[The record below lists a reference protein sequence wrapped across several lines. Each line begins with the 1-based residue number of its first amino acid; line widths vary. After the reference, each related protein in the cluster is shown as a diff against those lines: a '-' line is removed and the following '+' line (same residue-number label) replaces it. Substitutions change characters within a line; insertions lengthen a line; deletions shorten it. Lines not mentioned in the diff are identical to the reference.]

1 MVEEGV
7 GAVAVVEAGAL
18 VGIYTERDLMTKVV
32 DRDGDAD
39 QISVADVMETDV
51 RTIAPDA
58 SHGAA
63 AELMITHHC
72 RHLPIV
78 DDDGKVLGM
87 LSIRH
92 LYREQL
98 RRLRGQMNSLQSYL
112 GADGPGG

>member
-1 MVEEGV
+1 MVNERV
-7 GAVAVVEAGAL
+7 GAVAVLEDGAL

-32 DRDGDAD
+32 DVDHDAD
-39 QISVADVMETDV
+39 QVSVADVMETDV
-51 RTIAPDA
+51 RTIAPGA

-63 AELMITHHC
+63 AELMIEHHC

-78 DDDGKVLGM
+78 DDDGTVLGM

-98 RRLRGQMNSLQSYL
+98 RRLHGQMSSLQSYL